1 MQIAVECLIEGE
13 AGINGGEGGSEN
25 SSKFNKRGVLEQ
37 TGGWKILENLI
48 AVVGG
53 ENFLWYDKIEYK
65 DAEEFWVAITL

>member
-1 MQIAVECLIEGE
+1 MQITLECLIEGE
-13 AGINGGEGGSEN
+13 AGINGGKGGSEN

-53 ENFLWYDKIEYK
+53 KNFL
-65 DAEEFWVAITL
+65 

>member
-1 MQIAVECLIEGE
+1 M
-13 AGINGGEGGSEN
+13 
-25 SSKFNKRGVLEQ
+25 LEQ
-37 TGGWKILENLI
+37 TGGWKILENLV